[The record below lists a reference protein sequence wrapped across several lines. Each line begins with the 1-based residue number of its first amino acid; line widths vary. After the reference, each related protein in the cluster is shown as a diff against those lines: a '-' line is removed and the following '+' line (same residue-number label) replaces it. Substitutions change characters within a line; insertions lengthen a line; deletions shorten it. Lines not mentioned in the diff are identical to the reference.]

1 MTASLLRSVLRGAFA
16 PALLG
21 LCVLATNTGC
31 DGEEEDGWDNDE
43 RPSGKCGGRRRQP
56 PGEAALDC
64 PSSAV
69 FSLSAPGA
77 TRAGV
82 DPSTLWVRACVDSH
96 CADQPLFAGDTGLTG
111 NEGVFNFG
119 VELTDLA
126 CQRGP
131 SLAAFSL
138 YDTLDK
144 APLFTAVR
152 EVSLACDTRLG
163 CPAPVLTF
171 EAPDDIF
178 RCEQRGALIAL
189 QAPEAIAVA
198 LDALP
203 VVIVCVDGSC
213 SDAIQL
219 PVNDGVIDTSLA
231 IDVMIQGVD
240 RSSKEATTH
249 EVTLKVGPGRD
260 SALFTETFEL
270 LLEPATSFACDLERA
285 PDFVLPL
292 RPDMFADLSP
302 GGGRPP
308 PYVPTPA
315 DEGLATESVRN
326 RPGCELDD
334 RERSRRWPGRQRRSS
349 PRPART
355 QRGATVLANSTWGR
369 SAAAIASVAGASALP
384 QRAPRNDQ
392 WWRPML

>member
-31 DGEEEDGWDNDE
+31 DGEEEDGWDGDE
-43 RPSGKCGGRRRQP
+43 RPSGKCGGRRRPP
-56 PGEAALDC
+56 PGESDLGC

-82 DPSTLWVRACVDSH
+82 DPSTLWVRACVDSR
-96 CADQPLFAGDTGLTG
+96 CTDQPLFTGA
-111 NEGVFNFG
+111 
-119 VELTDLA
+119 TDLA
-126 CQRGP
+126 EGEGEGESVFTFDVGLADLDCRRGP
-131 SLAAFSL
+131 SLAAISL

-152 EVSLACDTRLG
+152 EVSLACDARLG
-163 CPAPVLTF
+163 CRAPVLTF
-171 EAPDDIF
+171 EAPGDIF

-189 QAPEAIAVA
+189 QAPEAIPLSPDAV
-198 LDALP
+198 P

-219 PVNDGVIDTSLA
+219 PVNDGAIDTSLA

-240 RSSKEATTH
+240 RSKEEATTH

-292 RPDMFADLSP
+292 RPDMFADLGP

-308 PYVPTPA
+308 PYVPTPT
-315 DEGLATESVRN
+315 DGGLAAEGDCAAD
-326 RPGCELDD
+326 PAAGCAL
-334 RERSRRWPGRQRRSS
+334 S

-355 QRGATVLANSTWGR
+355 QRGAMVLANSTWGR
-369 SAAAIASVAGASALP
+369 SAAAIASVAGVSALP